1 MPCSAIKLRSSW
13 TILDGM
19 PSRLTPRAPMLPRLL
34 SFFVLAL
41 LLISCDDA
49 MLTEP
54 TPDEE
59 PDTDEEQVEDNPPNA
74 DDPPDAPLTGI
85 SILDFGAT
93 PNDASDDDA
102 LAINAA
108 LEAAQPGDTVRV
120 PVGDYHTRSEIALRP
135 EVRLEG
141 EDQVTTRLI
150 DVAGGD
156 RKLIAGFEDHRSAVA
171 NLTLTSTAD
180 PALFF
185 AVFVQFSDRVTIEDV
200 TIDRFQ
206 RYGIYAHGVSNS
218 AIERVTIS
226 GATDLSAGEGYGVH
240 ITEGSHHILVAD
252 SRFTAPLRHA
262 ILLQHD
268 AHNNVV
274 RDNVIDG
281 TSRDGIDL
289 HGSGEYANLI
299 FQNTVTNAQSAG
311 IGVGEE
317 GAPSGRRN
325 RIEDNLLDGNK
336 WGIIIHGPS
345 DGTLVYGNRVL
356 NSIDHGLY
364 LKAGRGTR
372 IDGLTV
378 TGTQRFWGLLLARA
392 DSTHITQTFVNSNQR
407 GVRVDSGNVA
417 LHFDGNDFRFNTN
430 TNFLNLGDGV
440 ATNNQF

>member
-1 MPCSAIKLRSSW
+1 
-13 TILDGM
+13 
-19 PSRLTPRAPMLPRLL
+19 MLPRLL

-226 GATDLSAGEGYGVH
+226 GAT
-240 ITEGSHHILVAD
+240 
-252 SRFTAPLRHA
+252 
-262 ILLQHD
+262 
-268 AHNNVV
+268 
-274 RDNVIDG
+274 
-281 TSRDGIDL
+281 
-289 HGSGEYANLI
+289 
-299 FQNTVTNAQSAG
+299 
-311 IGVGEE
+311 
-317 GAPSGRRN
+317 
-325 RIEDNLLDGNK
+325 
-336 WGIIIHGPS
+336 
-345 DGTLVYGNRVL
+345 
-356 NSIDHGLY
+356 
-364 LKAGRGTR
+364 
-372 IDGLTV
+372 
-378 TGTQRFWGLLLARA
+378 
-392 DSTHITQTFVNSNQR
+392 
-407 GVRVDSGNVA
+407 
-417 LHFDGNDFRFNTN
+417 
-430 TNFLNLGDGV
+430 
-440 ATNNQF
+440 